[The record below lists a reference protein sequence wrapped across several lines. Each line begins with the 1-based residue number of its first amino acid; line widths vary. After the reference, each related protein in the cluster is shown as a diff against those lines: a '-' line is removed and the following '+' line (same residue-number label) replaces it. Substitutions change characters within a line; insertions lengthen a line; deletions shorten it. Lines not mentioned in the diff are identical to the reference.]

1 MPVGIMEWFGLEEA
15 LKPMA
20 GGAETGWSLRCL
32 PIQTSCV
39 RFYAP
44 VKCFMFIMEEQY
56 LWCLLSEVIEIVLE
70 IEARILDL
78 IPVSIPCPWEG
89 LLVSQV

>member
-1 MPVGIMEWFGLEEA
+1 
-15 LKPMA
+15 
-20 GGAETGWSLRCL
+20 
-32 PIQTSCV
+32 
-39 RFYAP
+39 
-44 VKCFMFIMEEQY
+44 MEEQY